1 MSRPTEQPSSAL
13 LQAYL
18 AAVYRVELP
27 DGDCRLRIGVL
38 FDPGKTLGPVDTP
51 WALVSACNPRS
62 QPAPRMVNEAAHSQM
77 RAQIDSEGLRSF
89 PAHNSDARGQHAE
102 PGLLLLG
109 IEPARA
115 DRLARTFGQNA
126 ILAGRIGAP
135 VRLRC
140 YLGAWRG
147 VAMDTAFVDWV
158 GSPASDDRR
167 A

>member
-1 MSRPTEQPSSAL
+1 MSRSTGQPSTAL

-18 AAVYRVELP
+18 AAVYRVDLP
-27 DGDCRLRIGVL
+27 GGECQLRIGEV
-38 FDPGKTLGPVDTP
+38 FDPGNALGPANTP

-62 QPAPRMVNEAAHSQM
+62 QPAPPMVNEAAHSQL
-77 RAQIDSEGLRSF
+77 RAQIDTEGLLSF
-89 PAHNSDARGQHAE
+89 PAHNSDGHGQHAE

-158 GSPASDDRR
+158 GSGSSDDRR
-167 A
+167 P